1 MFPPSPQCSVPARY
15 ARLHYALGG
24 GGKETKPTTNILL
37 KVPNLFQDLTFLIS
51 ARLTADGR
59 QAAFRCLRFRP
70 EAERRTLNLEPRTL
84 NQEGLQATQSHH
96 KATPRPYCRHI
107 LGIDSGVQSHTKA
120 TPRLH
125 QSHTKAPPKPHQG
138 STKATPKPG
147 KCGPTTRRWGRTR
160 AVTLTGGEAAHV
172 RTATSRRLDLP
183 SGRALRPP
191 SGHPQAMW

>member
-1 MFPPSPQCSVPARY
+1 MFEVRS
-15 ARLHYALGG
+15 L
-24 GGKETKPTTNILL
+24 
-37 KVPNLFQDLTFLIS
+37 FLIS

-84 NQEGLQATQSHH
+84 NKEGRQATQSHH

-120 TPRLH
+120 P
-125 QSHTKAPPKPHQG
+125 
-138 STKATPKPG
+138 PKPG